1 MAVTS
6 AGAVISIARSIAI
19 DAFGFAVTHVDC
31 RGEVVV
37 FASTVDFFQAAP
49 EAEAFVVCYLTN
61 ELATHLAI

>member
-19 DAFGFAVTHVDC
+19 DAFGFAVTHVAT
-31 RGEVVV
+31 VVV

-61 ELATHLAI
+61 ELATHPAI